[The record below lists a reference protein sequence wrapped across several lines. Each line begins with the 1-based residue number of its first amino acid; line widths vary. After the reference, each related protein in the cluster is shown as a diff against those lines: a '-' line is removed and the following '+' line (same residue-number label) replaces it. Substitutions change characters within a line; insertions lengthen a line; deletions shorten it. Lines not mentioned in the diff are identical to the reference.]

1 MNAIE
6 LPELS
11 LVVLVGISGSGK
23 STFAARHF
31 APTEVISSDAC
42 RALVGDDPNDQ
53 SVTTEAF
60 EVLHAIAS
68 ARLRLGRLTVIDATN
83 VQPDARAPLV
93 RLAREQHVLPIA
105 IVLDVPEALAHERNA
120 SRPDR
125 EFGPHVIR
133 RQQGLLRRS
142 LRRLTREG
150 FRRVFIL
157 KGPADID
164 AVEITRQPA
173 WSDRSG
179 EHGPF
184 DIVGDIH
191 GCHEELVELLEKL
204 GYEPAQ
210 VGGPYRHAQGR
221 KAVFLGDLVDR
232 GPATPAVLRTVM
244 AMAEAGH
251 AICVPG
257 NHERKLVRALNGKN
271 VQITHGLA
279 ESLSQ
284 LEEEPEEFRRQVADY
299 LDGLVSHFVLDDR
312 KLVVAHACM
321 REEMQGRAS
330 GAVRSFALY
339 GETTGETDEFGLP
352 VRYPWA
358 EDYRG
363 AATVVYGH
371 TPVPEPEWINN
382 TICID
387 TGCVFGGALTAL
399 RYPERELVSIS
410 AKRTY
415 YEPVKPFMGPGE
427 QAPRF
432 EQEARQTLL
441 DIEDVAGKRGV
452 ETRLG
457 GRLTIPEDHAAAA
470 LEVMSRFAVDPRWL
484 IYLPPT
490 MAPTPT
496 TTLPG
501 LLEHP
506 AEAFDEYRREGIP
519 TVVCEEKHMGSR
531 AVVIVCRSDD
541 VGIRR
546 FKVDG
551 PGVAVTRTG
560 RSFFAAEPS
569 QAEFLGAL
577 RDAVDAAGLWDDL
590 GTDWLAFDAELLPWS
605 LKAEE
610 LLRSQY
616 ASVGAAAT
624 AAGRAAVAVLDNAEA
639 RGVDVEGLVTTQ
651 RHRLAMAE
659 AFVDAYRPYCW
670 SVDSLADVKLAPF
683 QLLAGEGG
691 TYVDREHVWH
701 MGMADRLASA
711 APTLVR
717 PTKHLVV
724 DVTDQ
729 KSQDEAVVWW
739 EALIGGGGEGMVVK
753 PAQPSVRGRRGVVQ
767 PGIKVRGPEYLRI
780 IYGPE
785 YTEERNLERL
795 RKRGLGR
802 KRSLASREF
811 ALGVEALERFTRGEP
826 LFRVHECVF
835 GVLALESEPVDPRL

>member
-1 MNAIE
+1 MTTIE

-31 APTEVISSDAC
+31 TPTEVISSDAC

-68 ARLRLGRLTVIDATN
+68 ARLQLGRLTVVDATN

-93 RLAREQHVLPIA
+93 RLAREQHVLPVA
-105 IVLDVPEALAHERNA
+105 IVLDVPEALALERNA
-120 SRPDR
+120 GRPDR
-125 EFGPHVIR
+125 DFGPHVIR
-133 RQQGLLRRS
+133 RQRGLLRRS
-142 LRRLTREG
+142 LGRLNREG
-150 FRRVFIL
+150 FRRVFVL
-157 KGPADID
+157 RGPEQID
-164 AVEITRQPA
+164 AAELTRQPA
-173 WSDRSG
+173 WTDRSH

-184 DIVGDIH
+184 DMIGDIH
-191 GCHEELVELLEKL
+191 GCHDELIELLAQL
-204 GYEPAQ
+204 GYGSEDEGSA
-210 VGGPYRHAQGR
+210 YRHPNGR

-244 AMAEAGH
+244 AMTEAGH

-257 NHERKLVRALNGKN
+257 NHERKLVRALKGRN

-279 ESLSQ
+279 ESLAQ
-284 LEEEPEEFRRQVADY
+284 LEEEPEEFRREVAEY
-299 LDGLVSHFVLDDR
+299 LDGLISHFVLDDR
-312 KLVVAHACM
+312 KLVVAHAGM

-371 TPVPEPEWINN
+371 TPVPEPEWVNK

-399 RYPERELVSIS
+399 RYPERELVSVP

-427 QAPRF
+427 QAPRSG
-432 EQEARQTLL
+432 EGARQELL

-452 ETRLG
+452 ETRLA
-457 GRLTIPEDHAAAA
+457 GRLTIPEEHAAAA
-470 LEVMSRFAVDPRWL
+470 LEVMTRFAVDPRWL

-490 MAPTPT
+490 MAPTAT
-496 TTLPG
+496 SSQPG

-506 AEAFDEYRREGIP
+506 AEAFDEYRREGVPAVI
-519 TVVCEEKHMGSR
+519 CEKKHMGSR
-531 AVVIVCRSDD
+531 AVVIVCRSGD
-541 VGIRR
+541 VGPRR
-546 FKVDG
+546 FKIDG

-560 RSFFAAEPS
+560 RSFFSGEASEAS
-569 QAEFLGAL
+569 FLEAL
-577 RDAVDAAGLWDDL
+577 RDAVGSAGLWDEL
-590 GTDWLAFDAELLPWS
+590 ETDWLAFDAELLPWS

-610 LLRSQY
+610 LLRTQY
-616 ASVGAAAT
+616 ASVGAAST
-624 AAGRAAVAVLDNAEA
+624 AAGRAAVHALEAANAH
-639 RGVDVEGLVTTQ
+639 GVDVGELLARQ
-651 RHRLAMAE
+651 RERLAMAH

-670 SVDSLADVKLAPF
+670 TVDSLADVRFAPF
-683 QLLAGEGG
+683 QVLAGEGNA
-691 TYVDREHVWH
+691 YADREHVWH
-701 MGMADRLASA
+701 MSVAERLAEA
-711 APTLVR
+711 TPGLVR
-717 PTKHLVV
+717 ATKHLVV

-729 KSQDEAVVWW
+729 RSQDEAVGWW
-739 EALIGGGGEGMVVK
+739 ETLVGEGGEGMVVK
-753 PAQPSVRGRRGVVQ
+753 PTQPIVRGRRGVLQ

-780 IYGPE
+780 IYGAE

-795 RKRGLGR
+795 RTRGLGR

-811 ALGVEALERFTRGEP
+811 ALGIEALERFSRGEP